1 MIGKHKRYF
10 ASENNIIFSLSA
22 TINQLK
28 LTSVAGKKSLRKKVQ
43 FTDSVKGSK
52 EIISCL
58 GVCAHTLLIHL
69 LN

>member
-43 FTDSVKGSK
+43 FTDSVKDSK
-52 EIISCL
+52 KIISCL
-58 GVCAHTLLIHL
+58 GVCAHTLLIYL
-69 LN
+69 LD

>member
-28 LTSVAGKKSLRKKVQ
+28 LTSVAERKSMRKNGQ
-43 FTDSVKGSK
+43 LTDSVKGSK

-58 GVCAHTLLIHL
+58 GVCAHTLLIYL
-69 LN
+69 LD